1 MAKQR
6 PQAAFYCVS
15 DSRYFVGVVAML
27 NSLRLLGHREPVY
40 ILDCGLTAHQRE
52 LLAPHATLV
61 PAPSEAP
68 PWLLKTVAPLRHPAE
83 VMVLIDADI
92 IVTRSLLELIERAA
106 EPRVI
111 AIENDTDRF
120 VPEWAELLGLGEVRR
135 QPYVSSGLVLL
146 GEPLGQDVL
155 TLMAQLQDR
164 VDFDR
169 SFWRGNDRDY
179 PFLFGDQDVLNAIM
193 ASRVERERI
202 VVLENRLAPN
212 PPFRGLRILERA
224 TLRCADRDGTE
235 PYALHNFYR
244 KPWLVRTRSNPYSR
258 LLTRVVLDSDV
269 ALKLD
274 PSELPLRLRAGLP
287 AQLARLAVDVVIGI
301 PAYVHRRVS
310 PGPRGSKGWADPR
323 WRSASS
329 DRGRQPHSGSGGRAP
344 L

>member
-1 MAKQR
+1 MQR
-6 PQAAFYCVS
+6 PATAFYCVT
-15 DSRYFVGVVAML
+15 DSRYFLGAVAMV

-40 ILDCGLTAHQRE
+40 VLDCGLTAHQRQ

-61 PAPSEAP
+61 PAPSDAP

-92 IVTRSLLELIERAA
+92 IVTRSLSELIHRAA

-120 VPEWAELLGLGEVRR
+120 VAEWADLLGLGEVRR

-155 TLMAQLQDR
+155 TLMGQLQDR

-179 PFLFGDQDVLNAIM
+179 PFLYGDQDILNAIL
-193 ASRVERERI
+193 ASRVERERM
-202 VVLENRLAPN
+202 VALGNRLAPN
-212 PPFRGLRILERA
+212 PPFQGLRVLDPA
-224 TLRCADRDGTE
+224 TLRCAHRDGTE

-258 LLTRVVLDSDV
+258 LLTRVVLGPDV
-269 ALKLD
+269 TLRLD
-274 PSELPLRLRAGLP
+274 PSELPLRLRTGAG
-287 AQLARLAVDVVIGI
+287 AQVARLTIDVVVGV
-301 PAYVHRRVS
+301 PGYVHRQVK

-323 WRSASS
+323 WAE
-329 DRGRQPHSGSGGRAP
+329 RGQRPAQR
-344 L
+344 

>member
-1 MAKQR
+1 MATQ
-6 PQAAFYCVS
+6 PPAAAFYCVS
-15 DSRYFVGVVAML
+15 DSRYFLGAVAML
-27 NSLRLLGHREPVY
+27 NSLRLLGHREPLFV
-40 ILDCGLTAHQRE
+40 LDCGLTAHQRE
-52 LLAPHATLV
+52 LLGPHATLV
-61 PAPSEAP
+61 PAPGDAP
-68 PWLLKTVAPLRHPAE
+68 PWLLKTVAPLRHPAG

-92 IVTRSLLELIERAA
+92 IVTRSLSKLIDQAA

-120 VPEWAELLGLGEVRR
+120 VPEWGELLGLGEVRR

-179 PFLFGDQDVLNAIM
+179 PFLFGDQDVLNAIL
-193 ASRVERERI
+193 ASRVEGERI
-202 VVLENRLAPN
+202 VALPNRLVPN
-212 PPFRGLRILERA
+212 PPFRGVRVLDWA
-224 TLRCADRDGTE
+224 TLRCADLDGTE

-258 LLTRVVLDSDV
+258 LLTRVVLEADV
-269 ALKLD
+269 TLRLD
-274 PSELPLRLRAGLP
+274 PSELPLRLRAGLQ
-287 AQLARLAVDVVIGI
+287 AQAARLAVDVMIGV

-323 WRSASS
+323 WAER
-329 DRGRQPHSGSGGRAP
+329 
-344 L
+344 